1 VAKEYSQQF
10 LVPGSWFHGVHG
22 LAFNKDDQLFAGSV
36 VGQTIY
42 RVQVDSGEVDRV
54 IDPPTGMADDIAF
67 ADDGTMAWTAF
78 LLGKVYIRKP
88 NGKTIEVAQGL
99 SGPNSLAFGKDGRLF
114 VTEVFLGDALY
125 EVDLKNVDKPDFKP
139 FARNELRRVAE
150 KMGGLNGFE
159 IHKDDGFLYGPI
171 WFKGEIVKVNLET
184 GASEVIASGFKIPAA
199 ANIDP
204 QNRDNIYVVD
214 TGTGG
219 IWSVSLTSKA
229 KRLVASM
236 KPGLDNLAFD
246 SRGRLFVTSM
256 TDNGVYHGRQADRG
270 VAHHRRGQAR
280 GPCRSRRDDRRT
292 ARRRCTWRTCS
303 AIATVGGTS
312 GAVTDVLRV
321 HGETHAYPIRHL
333 GRAQARRCSRAG
345 SPTPCEKID
354 RKTGKLV
361 ATLGEFAAP
370 VDAVEVRRRHD
381 VRGRAGDG
389 QPREGECRRQGRAA
403 TVDEGAARARWP
415 WSHGAGTAD
424 LRHRDFAAGVVTEI
438 DVADGRAQ
446 GGGGQSR
453 RPRRHRCR
461 SGRQALRRR
470 GRPEARRRDR
480 SGDRPRRS
488 VIASNL
494 DIGLAPFPGGPPA
507 LVPTGVAVEPLRCIV
522 YVSADIRNCAL
533 QVDAALVGAFQRVL
547 TMAGIPFIRDFKF
560 DYGTA
565 MEVTPLIR
573 RVVANNPNPFTF
585 KGTGTYIIGH
595 GKVAVVDPG
604 PDQQEH
610 IDAVLRALRGET
622 VTHILVTHTHIDHV
636 PATPALA
643 RATGAKVYS
652 YGPHPE
658 PPEGDHAEEPGDLLL
673 RAGREAERRRRDPG
687 RRLER
692 RGRPYA
698 RPHLQPSLLR
708 GEGGQGAALG

>member
-1 VAKEYSQQF
+1 MELGRIVTTAALVFGLAGSALAQQAAPSAQPAPVAKEYSQQF

-256 TDNGVYHGRQADRG
+256 TDNGIYMVDKQTG
-270 VAHHRRGQAR
+270 
-280 GPCRSRRDDRRT
+280 S
-292 ARRRCTWRTCS
+292 WRTIVEGKL
-303 AIATVGGTS
+303 AIPADLAVTTDGAKETVHVADVFSYRNVDGTT

-321 HGETHAYPIRHL
+321 HGETHSYPTGISVGPKHTL
-333 GRAQARRCSRAG
+333 LSSWFSNTVQ
-345 SPTPCEKID
+345 KID

-361 ATLGEFAAP
+361 ATLGEFTAP
-370 VDAVEVRRRHD
+370 VDALEAADGTIYVAELATGNLVKVSPDGKTRTN
-381 VRGRAGDG
+381 VVKELRGPVALA
-389 QPREGECRRQGRAA
+389 Q
-403 TVDEGAARARWP
+403 
-415 WSHGAGTAD
+415 GAGTQIY
-424 LRHRDFAAGVVTEI
+424 VTEI
-438 DVADGRAQ
+438 AAGAVTQIDVATGARKVVADNLAGPEGIDVGPDGKLYVAEV
-446 GGGGQSR
+446 GQKR
-453 RPRRHRCR
+453 VVAIDPANGHKV
-461 SGRQALRRR
+461 
-470 GRPEARRRDR
+470 
-480 SGDRPRRS
+480 

-507 LVPTGVAVEPLRCIV
+507 LMPTGVAVSRSGAV
-522 YVSADIRNCAL
+522 YVSADIRNAL
-533 QVDAALVGAFQRVL
+533 YKL
-547 TMAGIPFIRDFKF
+547 T
-560 DYGTA
+560 
-565 MEVTPLIR
+565 
-573 RVVANNPNPFTF
+573 
-585 KGTGTYIIGH
+585 
-595 GKVAVVDPG
+595 
-604 PDQQEH
+604 
-610 IDAVLRALRGET
+610 
-622 VTHILVTHTHIDHV
+622 
-636 PATPALA
+636 
-643 RATGAKVYS
+643 
-652 YGPHPE
+652 
-658 PPEGDHAEEPGDLLL
+658 PPSP
-673 RAGREAERRRRDPG
+673 
-687 RRLER
+687 
-692 RGRPYA
+692 
-698 RPHLQPSLLR
+698 
-708 GEGGQGAALG
+708 